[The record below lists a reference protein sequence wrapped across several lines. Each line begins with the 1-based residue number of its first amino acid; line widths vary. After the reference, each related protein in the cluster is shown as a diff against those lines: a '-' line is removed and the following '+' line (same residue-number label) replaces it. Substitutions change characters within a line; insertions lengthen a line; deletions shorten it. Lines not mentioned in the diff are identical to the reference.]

1 MSDDAPDT
9 IDLTSDTEH
18 PITVTPERAVKRVRS
33 SRRLEAKDDATKKCK
48 RVSTA
53 SSKDD
58 DDDAKVEEEAVAL
71 KTEDDGQYFL
81 VDEVLER
88 RVRKY
93 DSGGTRHLVEYRTYL
108 HISLVQLSCF
118 YHNPLNFDC
127 AVVSWVIPE
136 NYTGDRD
143 YYKPSWLPAENL
155 DHNSLM
161 AAFRKFP
168 ADADPVPNND
178 NKVQNPGDENKS
190 AALFDEI
197 EIDDF
202 SDEDEEDS
210 EEELEDITSNDL
222 EEYDDGEKATMQDE
236 KANDPDLNHL
246 EESGKFVLNTQM
258 IIMAITFYPLIIIY
272 APIIP

>member
-58 DDDAKVEEEAVAL
+58 DDAKVEEEAVAL

-81 VDEVLER
+81 VEEVLER

-108 HISLVQLSCF
+108 HISLAQLF
-118 YHNPLNFDC
+118 
-127 AVVSWVIPE
+127 
-136 NYTGDRD
+136 
-143 YYKPSWLPAENL
+143 
-155 DHNSLM
+155 
-161 AAFRKFP
+161 
-168 ADADPVPNND
+168 
-178 NKVQNPGDENKS
+178 
-190 AALFDEI
+190 LFL
-197 EIDDF
+197 
-202 SDEDEEDS
+202 S
-210 EEELEDITSNDL
+210 
-222 EEYDDGEKATMQDE
+222 Q
-236 KANDPDLNHL
+236 
-246 EESGKFVLNTQM
+246 
-258 IIMAITFYPLIIIY
+258 
-272 APIIP
+272 PIKY